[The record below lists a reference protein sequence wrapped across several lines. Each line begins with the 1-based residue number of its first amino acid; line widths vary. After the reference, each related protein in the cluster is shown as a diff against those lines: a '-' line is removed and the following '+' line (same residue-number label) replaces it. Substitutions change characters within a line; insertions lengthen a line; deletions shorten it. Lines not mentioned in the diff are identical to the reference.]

1 MYENWKIAKSELEE
15 KAEKYAQV
23 ADWCNSS
30 GAFTI
35 VENGEFYEV
44 APVVV
49 PEPEPEAVENEQV
62 VEDSNL

>member
-15 KAEKYAQV
+15 KAEEYAQV

-30 GAFTI
+30 GAYTI
-35 VENGEFYEV
+35 VENGDFYEV
-44 APVVV
+44 VPVVV
-49 PEPEPEAVENEQV
+49 PEVEPEAVENEQI

>member
-1 MYENWKIAKSELEE
+1 MFENWKMKKSEFNSEE
-15 KAEKYAQV
+15 YEQV

-49 PEPEPEAVENEQV
+49 PEVVPEAVENEQI
-62 VEDSNL
+62 VEDSGL